1 MSRLRGARA
10 FPPPGLR
17 LILAEFTDLLA
28 EHTITLSLSR
38 PRQCWDND
46 HIAVFFNRQRLH
58 SSLGYVTPAE
68 YEFTKVHHHKATQAA
83 QAA

>member
-17 LILAEFTDLLA
+17 LIRAEFTDLLA
-28 EHTITLSLSR
+28 EDTITLSLSR
-38 PRQCWDND
+38 PRQC
-46 HIAVFFNRQRLH
+46 LH